1 MDVIRNCDVIAIAA
15 KWVDATLAHPMW
27 PLECIWDGLALG
39 VRSRERQLASKM
51 ALCQTKAKTKTSES
65 SSKSSGDKVSVV
77 EFLMKAAPIRNAQQ
91 S

>member
-1 MDVIRNCDVIAIAA
+1 MDVIRNRAIVAIGA
-15 KWVDATLAHPMW
+15 KWVEATVARCMW
-27 PLECIWDGLALG
+27 PSGCICDSRWRW

-51 ALCQTKAKTKTSES
+51 ALCQTNAKTKTSES

-77 EFLMKAAPIRNAQQ
+77 VFLMKAAPIRNDRH